1 MDTKITKSYL
11 LKWFF
16 TFAIPIFIWLIPTN
30 EIFTP
35 NLRLF
40 LMITIFV
47 ILIVACEFFNPIIPA
62 LLPLLYVLSGLS
74 TFQVAFSGFT
84 SSTAILVLA
93 ALMFAEVVE
102 ESGLL
107 KRIAYWCI
115 LKTGGSYVGIL
126 YGVVF
131 AGIIITF
138 MTSGNGIYITPFV
151 KHSTL
156 EFP

>member
-1 MDTKITKSYL
+1 M
-11 LKWFF
+11 
-16 TFAIPIFIWLIPTN
+16 
-30 EIFTP
+30 
-35 NLRLF
+35 
-40 LMITIFV
+40 
-47 ILIVACEFFNPIIPA
+47 
-62 LLPLLYVLSGLS
+62 LSGLS